1 MIRRWCISLAAGLL
15 AAYGLSP
22 PGRAE
27 GGFAVEG
34 RDRARVQVPAGALVT
49 DYHNAGYRLV
59 RLGPEAHI
67 EVEAAPLG
75 STARFELPRRK
86 SRDAVGRLARALT
99 SRAETRYDAV
109 TRILGWVARHIEY
122 SLDRRQPQSAEAVLA
137 RRSGYCTGIARL
149 TVALLGAVGIPA
161 REVAGY
167 VVGGETAGGANGY
180 HRWIEVYLPD
190 RGWVFSDPLSTHH
203 YVPATYLRLAGDQL
217 ATEQGIEGLLLE
229 RVKRL
234 YPVDQY
240 PAAVPGITARRNS
253 EHRLA
258 AALRIRVQGQSTGGQ
273 AELVGDAVRRRHPLI
288 DGTTT
293 FVGLDPG
300 HYRLRLLL
308 PGGGV
313 LEHPV
318 EIAGRAWTA
327 LDLPAPTVDRAGLR
341 QVNPRGRDE

>member
-27 GGFAVEG
+27 GGFAIEG
-34 RDRARVQVPAGALVT
+34 RDRARVLVPPGAVVT
-49 DYHNAGYRLV
+49 DYRNAGYRLV
-59 RLGPEAHI
+59 RVGEEAHI
-67 EVEAAPLG
+67 EIEATPLG
-75 STARFELPRRK
+75 STVRFELPRRK

-109 TRILGWVARHIEY
+109 TRVLGWVARHIEY
-122 SLDRRQPQSAEAVLA
+122 SLNRRQPQSAEAVLS

-149 TVALLGAVGIPA
+149 TVALLRAVGIPA

-167 VVGGETAGGANGY
+167 VVGGEAEEGASGY

-190 RGWVFSDPLSTHH
+190 CGWVFSDPLNSHH

-217 ATEQGIEGLLLE
+217 ATEQGIDGLLLD

-258 AALRIRVQGQSTGGQ
+258 AALRVRIKGWSTGR
-273 AELVGDAVRRRHPLI
+273 AVLIGDAVLRHHALI

-300 HYRLRLLL
+300 RYRLCLLL

-318 EIAGRAWTA
+318 EIAGRGWTA
-327 LDLPAPTVDRAGLR
+327 LELPVPTVDRAGLR